1 MRTAILQILKE
12 KSPEPVSGE
21 ELAKKLGIT
30 RTAIWKH
37 IQALKKEGYQIEA
50 YTKKGYVLTGV
61 PDKLLPAEIGE
72 HLHTEFIGR
81 HIAYE
86 ETVVSSN
93 EVLKKLAAQGAADG
107 TVCVAEEQ
115 TGGKGRLRR
124 GWFSPKYK
132 GLWFSVLLKPTFL
145 PQDAPQ
151 MTLLSAVAV
160 VRAIRET
167 CHVDAQI
174 KWPNDVLLSGRKLVG
189 ILTEMSAEFGHINY
203 LVVGIGI
210 NVCVPKEMVP
220 EDLRESAVSIEDV
233 TGSHVD
239 RAALLGK
246 VLDYMEEYYNVACE
260 KGFAP
265 IFEQWRQYSATLG
278 KQVKVISPDK
288 TYVGTAVD
296 IDNTGALQVR
306 KEDGTLETVLAGDV
320 SIRPA
325 QGKGKYA

>member
-1 MRTAILQILKE
+1 MRSAILQILKD
-12 KSPEPVSGE
+12 KSPEPVSVE
-21 ELAKKLGIT
+21 DLAKKLGIT

-37 IQALKKEGYQIEA
+37 IQALKKEGYEIEA

-61 PDKLLPAEIGE
+61 PDKLLPAEIGQ

-93 EVLKKLAAQGAADG
+93 EVLKKLAGQGAVDG
-107 TVCVAEEQ
+107 TICVAEEQ

-124 GWFSPKYK
+124 GWFSPKGK

-160 VRAIRET
+160 VRAIREI
-167 CHVDAQI
+167 CHVDARI

-203 LVVGIGI
+203 LVIGIGI

-233 TGSHVD
+233 CGCHVD
-239 RAALLGK
+239 RAALLAK
-246 VLDYMEEYYNVACE
+246 VLDYMEEYYEIAC
-260 KGFAP
+260 KQGFAP
-265 IFEQWRQYSATLG
+265 IFDQWRKFSATLG
-278 KQVKVISPDK
+278 KQVKVISPNK
-288 TYVGTAVD
+288 IYTGTAVD
-296 IDNTGALQVR
+296 IDETGALLVR
-306 KEDGTLETVLAGDV
+306 KEDGTTETVLAGDV

-325 QGKGKYA
+325 HGTGKYA